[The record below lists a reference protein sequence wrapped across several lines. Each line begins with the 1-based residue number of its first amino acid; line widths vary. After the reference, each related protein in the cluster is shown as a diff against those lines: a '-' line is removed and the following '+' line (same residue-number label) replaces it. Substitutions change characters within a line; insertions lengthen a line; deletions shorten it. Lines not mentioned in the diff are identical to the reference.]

1 MQVKVEKQTT
11 VVLSL
16 TELEASQLRA
26 VLAQFARGEVEITD
40 SIYDSLTSV
49 DVETDDATFEAAEDY
64 LQRKHNG

>member
-11 VVLSL
+11 IVLSL
-16 TELEASQLRA
+16 TEVEASQLRA

-40 SIYDSLTSV
+40 SIYDSLTEV

-64 LQRKHNG
+64 MQRKYG